1 MSVFDD
7 LVGQDRAIAAIKA
20 AAEDAHTGGAAM
32 SHAWLITGPPGSG
45 RTVAAR
51 AFAAALQCTG
61 DEVGCGQCAGCST
74 VMAKS
79 HPDVE
84 YLSAEG
90 SVIPMET
97 VRAMIPRAQAQPTV
111 GQWRVVI
118 VEQADRMLE
127 RTTNVLLKSIE
138 EPPPRTVWILS
149 TSSPQDVLI
158 TIRSRCRH
166 LNLVIPPADA
176 VAELL
181 VRRGADER
189 MAHIAARVAQSHIG
203 RAQALATDPEVRAQR
218 DRCLRAVLGIRS
230 TPDAVYAAKEL
241 HEVAKT
247 ASQDAMSTDIEEEK
261 RKLRRSLGMPED
273 EPLPPKLRSQE
284 KALEKGEA
292 QKKRR
297 ALHDALDRQ
306 LIDLLALQRD
316 ILLTQ
321 LDAGIDVVNADL
333 QREIEQIAAASSA
346 RQTMARMDAITLARE
361 RLAGNANELLTL
373 EGLLVGLRQT

>member
-7 LVGQDRAIAAIKA
+7 LVGQEGAVAALKA
-20 AAEDAHTGGAAM
+20 AAEEAHDGGAAM

-45 RTVAAR
+45 RTVAAQ

-61 DEVGCGQCAGCST
+61 TKVGCGKCAGCTT
-74 VMAKS
+74 VMSKS

-90 SVIPMET
+90 SVIPMDA
-97 VRAMIPRAQAQPTV
+97 VRSMIPRAQAQPTV
-111 GQWRVVI
+111 GAWRVII

-149 TSSPQDVLI
+149 TPSPQDVLI
-158 TIRSRCRH
+158 TIRSRCRN

-176 VAELL
+176 VAKLL
-181 VRRGADER
+181 IRRGADER
-189 MAHIAARVAQSHIG
+189 MAHIASRVAQSHIG
-203 RAQALATDPEVRAQR
+203 RAHALATDSQVRELR
-218 DRCLRAVLGIRS
+218 DRCLRAVIS
-230 TPDAVYAAKEL
+230 IQSAPDAVYAAKEL
-241 HEVAKT
+241 HEAAKT
-247 ASQDAMSTDIEEEK
+247 SAAGAVSTDVEEEK

-297 ALHDALDRQ
+297 ALHDALDRE
-306 LIDLLALQRD
+306 LIDLLSLQRD
-316 ILLTQ
+316 ILLVQ
-321 LDAGIDVVNADL
+321 LDAGIEPINADL
-333 QREIEQIAAASSA
+333 QREIEQLAASSTA
-346 RQTMARMDAITLARE
+346 DQTMARMDAITLARE

-373 EGLLVGLRQT
+373 EGLLVGLRPR